1 MVPEPA
7 TRTWLTAPALS
18 CVWQAISEEEIERL
32 KKRAERFGIP
42 FVMPGSK
49 PAGKPGKPGKS
60 GKQAAAAD
68 PEEEAKRKKRAER
81 FDTAAAAPVD
91 PEEEERR
98 AKRQAR
104 FAGAQ

>member
-1 MVPEPA
+1 MP
-7 TRTWLTAPALS
+7 
-18 CVWQAISEEEIERL
+18 WQAISEEEIERL

-49 PAGKPGKPGKS
+49 PAGKPGKK
-60 GKQAAAAD
+60 AAAVD
-68 PEEEAKRKKRAER
+68 PEEEAKKKKRAER
-81 FDTAAAAPVD
+81 FDTAAAAAVLD

-104 FAGAQ
+104 FGAAE